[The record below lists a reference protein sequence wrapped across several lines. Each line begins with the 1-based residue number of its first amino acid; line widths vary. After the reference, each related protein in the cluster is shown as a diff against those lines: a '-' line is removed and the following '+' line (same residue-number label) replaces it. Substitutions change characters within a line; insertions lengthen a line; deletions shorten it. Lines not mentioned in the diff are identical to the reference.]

1 MSQAVLDDGDTFL
14 YLGSLLLST
23 LILII
28 FFHRYSILAKMGSRM
43 TSTIAFSRQYHADSR
58 WRTLLSLACSRARF
72 RIWRSR
78 LSEIAKKKLNIDVWH
93 FCFSQE
99 GSMKRVNTSRV
110 PFDFWVRIRT
120 SFETYNSEG
129 GRNRVVTSYAE
140 SWLPCP

>member
-58 WRTLLSLACSRARF
+58 
-72 RIWRSR
+72 
-78 LSEIAKKKLNIDVWH
+78 
-93 FCFSQE
+93 
-99 GSMKRVNTSRV
+99 
-110 PFDFWVRIRT
+110 
-120 SFETYNSEG
+120 
-129 GRNRVVTSYAE
+129 
-140 SWLPCP
+140 